1 MRQTQR
7 PLVSRFSGQAR
18 HSPALITAPPPSL
31 PCPCPRGEAVIVVHL
46 DRLDP
51 GHSTDAAVTV
61 EALKAEVGSLYRLQ
75 ILASQLEPQLVCP
88 GERWGKDRVS
98 LLAAGAWDSQ
108 EAPGLGPHPMCTLGS
123 QSRCEQDRLTTS
135 RHLRRH
141 SGCVCYCPW
150 PGFRLLGPCSAN
162 CTKGGA
168 KVTCQGPEWAQPR
181 CVRPKLSLE
190 AAGCG
195 FNWVHCPC
203 SVESWVSCQHDGLGP
218 APAAALTPSAYPPGP
233 SPSLSLR
240 ENRAAC
246 VFHGGP
252 EPGPLLAFPPTWSRV
267 GQTPPRPVW
276 ASPALRRQST
286 GSRGQ
291 TSASRETES
300 HSLCPCIIIL
310 GEKP

>member
-1 MRQTQR
+1 MCYQEKEI
-7 PLVSRFSGQAR
+7 
-18 HSPALITAPPPSL
+18 SPGA
-31 PCPCPRGEAVIVVHL
+31 
-46 DRLDP
+46 
-51 GHSTDAAVTV
+51 
-61 EALKAEVGSLYRLQ
+61 
-75 ILASQLEPQLVCP
+75 VCP
-88 GERWGKDRVS
+88 PCSVRAVS

-203 SVESWVSCQHDGLGP
+203 YVESWVSCQQNQKAEGLVDRRP
-218 APAAALTPSAYPPGP
+218 FPG
-233 SPSLSLR
+233 
-240 ENRAAC
+240 
-246 VFHGGP
+246 
-252 EPGPLLAFPPTWSRV
+252 
-267 GQTPPRPVW
+267 
-276 ASPALRRQST
+276 
-286 GSRGQ
+286 
-291 TSASRETES
+291 
-300 HSLCPCIIIL
+300 
-310 GEKP
+310 